1 VTSGASPAP
10 ILLLGAGGLLGTE
23 LRATLSPLAPLVAP
37 ARDTLDLA
45 DLDAMRAAVR
55 ALRPAAIV
63 NAAAWTAVDDAERER
78 DMARHLNA
86 AVPRALAEEAARLE
100 VPLVHYGTD
109 YVFDGRASRPYTE
122 LDSPNPLNVYGE
134 TKLDGENAL
143 RAVGGSFLILRTSW
157 LYGTAGRSFLG
168 TIRRLARESG
178 ELRIVDD
185 QRGCPTWSRRVAEAT
200 ARILAEAGDRGRFI
214 LAPKRVG
221 TFHVAAAGEATWFDF
236 ARAILELDARA
247 EHRHG
252 GIVPI
257 ATSDRP
263 TAARRPPYSVLSTE
277 SAQAAFGLR
286 FEHWRDDLTRA
297 MAVGS
302 GGAEP

>member
-1 VTSGASPAP
+1 MTAGASPAP

-23 LRATLSPLAPLVAP
+23 LRATLPPLAPLVAP
-37 ARDTLDLA
+37 ARRELDLA
-45 DLDAMRAAVR
+45 ELDALRDAVR
-55 ALRPAAIV
+55 AVRPAAIV

-86 AVPRALAEEAARLE
+86 TVPRALAEEAARLE

-122 LDSPNPLNVYGE
+122 LDAPNPLNVYGE
-134 TKLDGENAL
+134 TKLDGENAV
-143 RAVGGSFLILRTSW
+143 RGVGGSFLILRTSW

-168 TIRRLARESG
+168 TIRRLAREPG

-200 ARILAEAGDRGRFI
+200 ASMLASASTGGRFM
-214 LAPKRVG
+214 LSPERVG
-221 TFHVAAAGEATWFDF
+221 TFHLAAAGEATWFDF
-236 ARAILELDARA
+236 AAAILELDARA

-257 ATSDRP
+257 TTSDRP
-263 TAARRPPYSVLSTE
+263 TPARRPAYSVLSTE
-277 SAQAAFGLR
+277 AAQAAFGLR
-286 FEHWRDDLTRA
+286 FEHWRDDLARA
-297 MAVGS
+297 MDAS
-302 GGAEP
+302 PSREDP